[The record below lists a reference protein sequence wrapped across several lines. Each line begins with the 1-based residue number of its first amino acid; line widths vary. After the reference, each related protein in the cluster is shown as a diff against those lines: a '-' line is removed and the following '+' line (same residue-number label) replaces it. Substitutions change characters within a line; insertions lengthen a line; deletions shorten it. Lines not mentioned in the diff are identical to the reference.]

1 VTNKPKILNQ
11 RNRVAS
17 LMPFELVV
25 ANNTPL
31 TPVTDLDQVA
41 LAMLK
46 HVGYLDR
53 GADDEAGIRKGVAY
67 RLVRDAFLL
76 RPDKAWTAE
85 ELITLLDTSRP
96 TLYRHLN
103 KLKAMDL
110 LEESGSDDAD
120 GGGRKAYRIRYGNLS
135 KAWNFVEANV
145 KIAMENYRK
154 SIDHL
159 QALAEKATREGAK
172 PMTKVKP

>member
-1 VTNKPKILNQ
+1 
-11 RNRVAS
+11 
-17 LMPFELVV
+17 MPFELVV
-25 ANNTPL
+25 VNNTPL
-31 TPVTDLDQVA
+31 TPVTDLDQA
-41 LAMLK
+41 LFTMLK
-46 HVGYLDR
+46 QTGYLDR
-53 GADDEAGIRKGVAY
+53 GADDEASIKKSVAY

-76 RPDKAWTAE
+76 RPEKAWSAD

-110 LEESGSDDAD
+110 LEESGLDEGDAT
-120 GGGRKAYRIRYGNLS
+120 GRKAYRIRYGNLS

-159 QALAEKATREGAK
+159 QTLADKAAREGAK
-172 PMTKVKP
+172 PAAKGAKA